1 MGAPEQHAITQTQND
16 KHFHDRTENMGM
28 QDPAS
33 RKDVLTMRM
42 PFKTAST
49 VILICCLL
57 CSLFPDGF
65 SLAAQAPLKLMV
77 AADTHFQCAADLG
90 AFSATYTENLLDPA
104 VYGYAST
111 QGQMPYES
119 EAILAQMLEEFAASD
134 AACLLIAGDLT
145 CGKPQSHRAFAEYLK
160 KAEATTG
167 KPVFVINGNHD
178 CDAES
183 SDKGISMQ
191 DFCEI
196 YADFGY
202 SEAISRHK
210 DSASYAVDLNGT
222 YRLLAIDSCIYGEDD
237 GRISTSVFR
246 WIKAQTE
253 QASKDGKTLLA
264 MMHHS
269 ILPHYELQPMI
280 DNWQFFASWFADHGI
295 RTVLSG
301 HIHAND
307 ISSTVSDCGNT
318 LYDIQTGA
326 LIASP
331 NTYRL
336 LTFQPD
342 ELHVESRFIT
352 KIDTSLLPPML
363 TQQQKALIE
372 ADFPSYARAYFDS
385 GVCKW
390 LNRNVGS
397 ADRLVRWFKLKEGT
411 KAYAAAQGLSGVL
424 GDAVG
429 LDIYDTGKGESVESV
444 LRPYGISVPQSAY
457 QKPYE
462 VAATLMYGLFH
473 GDEATV
479 SSKADTE
486 LLLVCLQGALLSAA
500 QHMPAPKIPDTL
512 AAAEIKKAPAKQS
525 LRAWSEQG
533 ALALLETLA
542 GGIVDDYS
550 APADLNVTLRWTPQA
565 DTVTVH
571 PLLRLFRLLAEYFT
585 RRFA

>member
-1 MGAPEQHAITQTQND
+1 MH
-16 KHFHDRTENMGM
+16 K
-28 QDPAS
+28 
-33 RKDVLTMRM
+33 L
-42 PFKTAST
+42 FKTTLALFLT
-49 VILICCLL
+49 CCLL
-57 CSLFPDGF
+57 CGILPCGLSF
-65 SLAAQAPLKLMV
+65 AASDPLQLMV

-90 AFSATYTENLLDPA
+90 AFSDDYTEHLLEPA

-119 EAILAQMLEEFAASD
+119 EAILAQMLTEFASSD

-145 CGKPQSHRAFAEYLK
+145 CGKPQSHYAFAEHLR
-160 KAEATTG
+160 KAETATG

-178 CDAES
+178 CDAED

-191 DFCEI
+191 TFREI

-202 SEAISRHK
+202 NEAISCHS
-210 DSASYAVDLNGT
+210 DSASYAVDLNDT
-222 YRLLAIDSCIYGEDD
+222 YRLLAIDTCIYGEDE
-237 GRISTSVFR
+237 GRIGTSVFR
-246 WIKAQTE
+246 WIKAQTR
-253 QASKDGKTLLA
+253 QASKDGKTLIA

-269 ILPHYELQPMI
+269 ILPHYELQPMLG
-280 DNWQFFASWFADHGI
+280 NWQFFASWFADHGI

-307 ISSTVSDCGNT
+307 ISSTVSDRKNT

-331 NTYRL
+331 NTWRL
-336 LTFQPD
+336 LTFLPD

-352 KIDTSLLPPML
+352 QIDTALLPPML
-363 TQQQKALIE
+363 TNRQKALIK
-372 ADFPSYARAYFDS
+372 ADFPSYAHTYFVS

-411 KAYAAAQGLSGVL
+411 KAYAAAKELTGVL

-429 LDIYDTGKGESVESV
+429 LDIYDTGKGESIENV

-473 GDEATV
+473 GDEATI
-479 SSKADTE
+479 SSRADTE
-486 LLLVCLQGALLSAA
+486 LLLVCLQGALLAAA
-500 QHMPAPKIPDTL
+500 QHMPTPKTL
-512 AAAEIKKAPAKQS
+512 DALVTAVTGRALSKQS
-525 LRAWSEQG
+525 LRKWSEQW

-550 APADLNVTLRWTPQA
+550 APADLNVTLRWEPQA
-565 DTVTVH
+565 NTVTVH
-571 PLLRLFRLLAEYFT
+571 PLLRLLRLIGEFFT
-585 RRFA
+585 RRLR